1 MVLTYSG
8 EKDSFDTSKFSK
20 WTQQFLLMIWRKGM
34 SKEETKQEGTIHSLK
49 DPGTWQGCFCVKEVK
64 VVCCTWEAHLRWVK
78 TELASADLGED
89 CTYET
94 IL

>member
-8 EKDSFDTSKFSK
+8 QKDSFDTSKFSK

-49 DPGTWQGCFCVKEVK
+49 DPGT
-64 VVCCTWEAHLRWVK
+64 
-78 TELASADLGED
+78 
-89 CTYET
+89 
-94 IL
+94 